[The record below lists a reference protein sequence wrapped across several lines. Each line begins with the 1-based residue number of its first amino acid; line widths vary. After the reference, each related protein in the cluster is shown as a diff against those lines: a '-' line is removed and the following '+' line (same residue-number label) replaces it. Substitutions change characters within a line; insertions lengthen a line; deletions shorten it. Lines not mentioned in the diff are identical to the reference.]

1 MNPDRLLHC
10 SALNCTNIIALGE
23 SIPSTQLVKAP
34 QGRYCLDCAHHY
46 GRIIQY
52 TQAQADKLLERLLK
66 SSGMLPGQL
75 PPPQKRQKASAK
87 GRKGADKLMVTW
99 ILTNG
104 PSGTNEPPVEAV
116 PIYNT
121 FSFPFESPKPST
133 NESCDSARGVACE

>member
-66 SSGMLPGQL
+66 SAGMLPGQL
-75 PPPQKRQKASAK
+75 PPPRRVKKR
-87 GRKGADKLMVTW
+87 
-99 ILTNG
+99 
-104 PSGTNEPPVEAV
+104 PP
-116 PIYNT
+116 
-121 FSFPFESPKPST
+121 K
-133 NESCDSARGVACE
+133 VAEGQIALW